1 MQNRRPRSATA
12 SLDAGVAR
20 PSSQESVRQ
29 CLHEPA
35 VDDVALVG
43 NRAGVVCGQEEG
55 EPGNFLRL
63 NLVLQRLALKNVG
76 KVLGCVPELL
86 LPLGGDGAGENGV
99 DANVEGTEIV
109 GEGAGESDDG
119 GLGGDIDGQGG
130 VGNDPG
136 DGAHI
141 DNRPAA
147 SCAHGRQNGLNG
159 GEVRA

>member
-12 SLDAGVAR
+12 SPDAGVAR
-20 PSSQESVRQ
+20 PSSKEAVRQ

-109 GEGAGESDDG
+109 GEGDRKSDDG
-119 GLGGDIDGQGG
+119 GLGRDGIG
-130 VGNDPG
+130 
-136 DGAHI
+136 
-141 DNRPAA
+141 
-147 SCAHGRQNGLNG
+147 
-159 GEVRA
+159 

>member
-12 SLDAGVAR
+12 SPDAGVAR
-20 PSSQESVRQ
+20 PSSQESVRH

-86 LPLGGDGAGENGV
+86 LPMGQVVGAG
-99 DANVEGTEIV
+99 ALA
-109 GEGAGESDDG
+109 AGQATAKATGSAVNTG
-119 GLGGDIDGQGG
+119 M
-130 VGNDPG
+130 
-136 DGAHI
+136 
-141 DNRPAA
+141 
-147 SCAHGRQNGLNG
+147 
-159 GEVRA
+159 

>member
-20 PSSQESVRQ
+20 PSSKEAVRQ

-63 NLVLQRLALKNVG
+63 NLVLQRLAPRPSAEASRARAATRRT
-76 KVLGCVPELL
+76 LGP
-86 LPLGGDGAGENGV
+86 
-99 DANVEGTEIV
+99 
-109 GEGAGESDDG
+109 
-119 GLGGDIDGQGG
+119 
-130 VGNDPG
+130 
-136 DGAHI
+136 
-141 DNRPAA
+141 RPAGRPA
-147 SCAHGRQNGLNG
+147 PSRPEDGSSAARPRAWHRNPPTAAWPDAPMQTAACARTAGQI
-159 GEVRA
+159 